1 MPERHPARR
10 VRLVMRLDAL
20 DTAAQ
25 TRKRAR
31 ACGARS
37 AKV

>member
-31 ACGARS
+31 AWRA
-37 AKV
+37 